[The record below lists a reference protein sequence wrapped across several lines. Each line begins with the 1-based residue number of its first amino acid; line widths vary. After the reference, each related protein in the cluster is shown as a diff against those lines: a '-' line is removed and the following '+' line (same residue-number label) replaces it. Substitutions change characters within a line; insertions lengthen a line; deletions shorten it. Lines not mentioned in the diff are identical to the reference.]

1 MPQVSDQ
8 IQNTTAQAEALIS
21 KGYDWLIEVG
31 PKFILAIIVLL
42 VGLRIVKGIS
52 RLLVKG
58 LDKRNLDPTLKPFLG
73 SLTNILLKAMLFI
86 SVASMV
92 GIETTSFVAVLG
104 AAGLAVGLALQGT
117 LQNFASGVMLL
128 IFKPFKKGDVVE
140 AAGYTGTVDAIEIFV
155 TKMLTF
161 QNRLVI
167 IPNGQIASGSLT
179 NFSAMD
185 TVRVDFKIG
194 ISYSSNIKTAKDVI
208 TKIYNEDERVL
219 QDPAPMVVV
228 GNLGD
233 SSVDLVVR
241 VWVNA
246 PDYWGVYFDFNE
258 RIKVQLE
265 EAGVSIPFPQMDV
278 HLFKQ
283 D

>member
-1 MPQVSDQ
+1 MPQVTEQ
-8 IQNTTAQAEALIS
+8 IQNTTAQAEALIN

-31 PKFILAIIVLL
+31 PKFLLAIIVLL
-42 VGLRIVKGIS
+42 VGLRIVKSIS

-128 IFKPFKKGDVVE
+128 IFKPFKKGDVIE

-155 TKMLTF
+155 TKLLTF

-179 NFSAMD
+179 NFSAMN
-185 TVRVDFKIG
+185 TARVDFKIG

-208 TKIYNEDERVL
+208 TKIYSEDERVL

-246 PDYWGVYFDFNE
+246 ADYWGVYFDFNE
-258 RIKVQLE
+258 RIKMQLE

-278 HLFKQ
+278 HLIKQ

>member
-42 VGLRIVKGIS
+42 VGLRIVKSIS
-52 RLLVKG
+52 RLLIKG

-128 IFKPFKKGDVVE
+128 IFKPFKKGDVIE

-185 TVRVDFKIG
+185 TARVDFKIG

-208 TKIYNEDERVL
+208 TKIYSEDERVL
-219 QDPAPMVVV
+219 KDPAPMVVV

>member
-1 MPQVSDQ
+1 MPQVNDQ

-185 TVRVDFKIG
+185 TARVDFKIG

-241 VWVNA
+241 VWENA

>member
-128 IFKPFKKGDVVE
+128 IFRPFKKGDVVE

-185 TVRVDFKIG
+185 TARVDFKIG

-208 TKIYNEDERVL
+208 TKIYSEDERVL
-219 QDPAPMVVV
+219 RDPAPMVVV

>member
-1 MPQVSDQ
+1 MPQVTEQ

-31 PKFILAIIVLL
+31 PKFLLAIIVLL
-42 VGLRIVKGIS
+42 VGLRIVKSIS

-92 GIETTSFVAVLG
+92 GIETTSFVAMLG

-128 IFKPFKKGDVVE
+128 IFKPFKKGDVIE

-155 TKMLTF
+155 TKLLTF

-179 NFSAMD
+179 NFSAMN
-185 TVRVDFKIG
+185 TARVDFKIG

-208 TKIYNEDERVL
+208 TKIYSEDERVL

-246 PDYWGVYFDFNE
+246 ADYWGVYFDFNE
-258 RIKVQLE
+258 RIKIQLE

-278 HLFKQ
+278 HLIKQ